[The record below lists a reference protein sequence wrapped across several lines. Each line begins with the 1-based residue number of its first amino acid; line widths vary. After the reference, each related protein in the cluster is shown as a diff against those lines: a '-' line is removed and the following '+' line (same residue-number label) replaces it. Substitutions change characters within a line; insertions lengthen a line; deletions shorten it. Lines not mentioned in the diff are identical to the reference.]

1 MADQRHDLERTA
13 GETPAPQSVDN
24 PSTSF
29 EPSDA
34 NIRGI
39 FIVGLVLG
47 AFCVGSMIGM
57 VWLFDL
63 FANRMG
69 GVPGPAAELSPR
81 EMRFAR
87 EPRLEHLPS
96 PTDEQQTVIDANRA
110 APGWV
115 DRDQHVARIS
125 SDLAMKILPSK
136 YPTPPPA
143 PEATKPQ
150 DKQLTAER
158 SHPPGPSSS
167 GRIVETNDG
176 KR

>member
-1 MADQRHDLERTA
+1 MADLERTA
-13 GETPAPQSVDN
+13 GETPAPQSVGN

-57 VWLFDL
+57 IWLFDL

-69 GVPGPAAELSPR
+69 SVPGPAAELSTR
-81 EMRFAR
+81 EMRFPR
-87 EPRLEHLPS
+87 EPRLEHIPS
-96 PTDEQQTVIDANRA
+96 PTDEQQAAIDSSRA

-115 DRDQHVARIS
+115 NRDQQIARIPIR
-125 SDLAMKILPSK
+125 DAMKIVASQLQSSS
-136 YPTPPPA
+136 PTPDKTT
-143 PEATKPQ
+143 PE
-150 DKQLTAER
+150 DKHLTVER
-158 SHPPGPSSS
+158 THPPGPSSS

-176 KR
+176 QR